1 MKPPPP
7 RLVMAGLLATALA
20 LALPAQE
27 TAPAAPKPDPWA
39 PVRFLIG
46 EWEGTAR
53 GEPGSGTAVRTCAFV
68 LNNRYIEVKNQ
79 STYPPQEKNPKG
91 EVHHDWGMFSYDRG
105 AKKLVLRQFN
115 IEGFVNHYVLD
126 SVSPDGRTVVFVTAA
141 IENIPP
147 GWRGRETFTRVG
159 DDEFTEKFE
168 LAEPGKDFATYSES
182 SFRRK
187 RP

>member
-1 MKPPPP
+1 MKPPPL
-7 RLVMAGLLATALA
+7 RLVMAGLLATGLA

-39 PVRFLIG
+39 SVRFLIG

-53 GEPGSGTAVRTCAFV
+53 GEPGSGTAVRTYAFV

-147 GWRGRETFTRVG
+147 GWRGRETFTRIG
-159 DDEFTEKFE
+159 DDQFTERFE

-182 SFRRK
+182 RFRRK

>member
-1 MKPPPP
+1 MKTFLS
-7 RLVMAGLLATALA
+7 RLGVVALFATGLA

-39 PVRFLIG
+39 PVRFLLG
-46 EWEGTAR
+46 EWEGAAQ
-53 GEPGSGTAVRTCAFV
+53 GKPGSGTVVRSYAFV
-68 LNNRYIEVKNQ
+68 LNNRYIEVRNQ
-79 STYPPQEKNPKG
+79 STYPPQAKNPKG
-91 EVHHDWGMFSYDRG
+91 EVHHDWGMISFDRG
-105 AKKLVLRQFN
+105 VKKLVLRQFN

-126 SVSPDGRTVVFVTAA
+126 SVSADGRTVVFVTAA

-147 GWRGRETFTRVG
+147 GWRGRETYTRVN

-168 LAEPGKDFATYSES
+168 LAEPGKDFAPYSES
-182 SFRRK
+182 RFRRK

>member
-1 MKPPPP
+1 MKPSLL
-7 RLVMAGLLATALA
+7 RFVATGLLATGLG
-20 LALPAQE
+20 LVLSAQE
-27 TAPAAPKPDPWA
+27 TPPAAPKPDPWA
-39 PVRFLIG
+39 PVRFLLG
-46 EWEGTAR
+46 EWEGTAQ
-53 GEPGSGTAVRTCAFV
+53 GEPGSGTAVRSYAFV
-68 LNNRYIEVKNQ
+68 LNNRYIEVRNQ
-79 STYPPQEKNPKG
+79 STYPPQAKNPKG
-91 EVHHDWGMFSYDRG
+91 EVHHDWGMISYDRA

-147 GWRGRETFTRVG
+147 GWRGRETYTRIS

-168 LAEPGKDFATYSES
+168 LAEPGKDFAPYSES
-182 SFRRK
+182 RFRRK